1 MLFDTMLS
9 LQPQATGP
17 AAAGGGLSRED
28 KVHLVTL
35 SSGPV
40 FSEVLKFK
48 KQYVT
53 LCDWELLTDLKLD
66 WCFQVMGMLA
76 DIRGMI
82 PPLIDYEKPSSIL
95 QDDPSPLNVVL
106 LQEIQRYNSL
116 LDIIR

>member
-17 AAAGGGLSRED
+17 AAAGKGLSRED
-28 KVHLVTL
+28 KVHLVTP
-35 SSGPV
+35 SSRPV

-48 KQYVT
+48 RQYVT
-53 LCDWELLTDLKLD
+53 LCDWELLTYLKLD
-66 WCFQVMGMLA
+66 WCFQILGLLA

-82 PPLIDYEKPSSIL
+82 PPLIDYEKPSSML

-106 LQEIQRYNSL
+106 MQEIHRYNSL
-116 LDIIR
+116 LNIIR